1 MSLVLRTHE
10 DRFANLPDF
19 YWEPSYFEDLDGF
32 DGLRVAYLD
41 EGPVEAAQ
49 TFLCLHGEP
58 TWGFLYRKMIP
69 PLLAIGARVVVPDLL
84 GFGRSDKPADDS
96 FYTFKGHRDTLLALI
111 RRLDLHNITLVVHDW
126 GGLLGLT
133 LPVDPDMQARITRLI
148 VTNTAIALGEPLG
161 PGFEVWRAFAESTDD
176 MAVGALLQR
185 AQPGLTAA
193 EAAAYDAPFEDA
205 RFKAGVRMFPKLVM
219 TEPGMAGVPTSRK
232 AAQFWRDDWR
242 GPTFMACG
250 ALDPVFPP
258 DHMRALATQIH
269 GCPPPLVIA
278 DAGHF
283 VQERGATIAT
293 AALEHFNRQGEHP

>member
-1 MSLVLRTHE
+1 MTQVLRTSE
-10 DRFANLPDF
+10 DRFNGLPDF
-19 YWEPSYFEDLDGF
+19 GWEPKYVDDLDGF

-41 EGPVEAAQ
+41 EGPAEADH

-69 PLLAIGARVVVPDLL
+69 PFLAAGARVVVPDLL
-84 GFGRSDKPADDS
+84 GFGRSDKPVDDT
-96 FYTFKGHRDTLLALI
+96 FYTFDRHRDTLLALI
-111 RRLDLHNITLVVHDW
+111 RRLDLRGITLVVQDW

-133 LPVDPDMQARITRLI
+133 LPVDADARTRITRLI
-148 VTNTAIALGEPLG
+148 VMNTTIAVGDPLG
-161 PGFEVWRAFAESTDD
+161 PGFEAWRTFAESTDD
-176 MAVGALLQR
+176 LAVGALLQR

-193 EAAAYDAPFEDA
+193 EAAAYDAPFEDV
-205 RFKAGVRMFPKLVM
+205 RFKAGVRTFPKLVM
-219 TEPGMAGVPTSRK
+219 TQPGMVGVQTSRR

-250 ALDPVFPP
+250 AMDPVFPP
-258 DHMRALATQIH
+258 DHMRALATRIN

-283 VQERGATIAT
+283 VQERGDTIAA
-293 AALEHFNRQGEHP
+293 AALEHFDRHR